1 MQVNAC
7 PRPGAQTAPDT
18 STFREPQMSHHSR
31 WALPVAGMALLL
43 ASTGVQAGETWQTS
57 GDVSFG
63 YVSSETRTRTDTSA
77 DSDGFRARARLR
89 VRGELG
95 GGWHASGRLAARLGT
110 GPGGGEF
117 WLRDHAD

>member
-31 WALPVAGMALLL
+31 WALPVAVMALLL

-57 GDVSFG
+57 GDVRFG
-63 YVSSETRTRTDTSA
+63 YVSSETRTRTESTA
-77 DSDGFRARARLR
+77 DSNGFRARPSLQIRR
-89 VRGELG
+89 EHSDWKSPV
-95 GGWHASGRLAARLGT
+95 
-110 GPGGGEF
+110 
-117 WLRDHAD
+117 